1 MNSTITFD
9 DPKLFDAAMTVL
21 ALEETP
27 SYSGNIDTLTIESD
41 DILEIEKL
49 LQVNDITQFYVEVAD
64 ENDRRDDEGD
74 QFRHDGEADGDALAS
89 AGFGTDED
97 YGSASEH
104 FSDDE

>member
-27 SYSGNIDTLTIESD
+27 SYSGNIDTLTIDSED
-41 DILEIEKL
+41 VLTIKTL
-49 LQVNDITQFYVEVAD
+49 LNDNGIFDFVVEGLDYD
-64 ENDRRDDEGD
+64 ERDP
-74 QFRHDGEADGDALAS
+74 FRTDAEADADALAS

-104 FSDDE
+104 FSEDE